1 MKRPFCLLLILFLLA
16 ACGPLPQHLSATATW
31 QVYDLQV
38 ATIIAETQVVQK
50 QTQTVLAPTETPQ
63 GPLPL
68 SLALLTWP
76 EIEDLLEWE
85 QISIDQSFE
94 EENFYQEFDLCL
106 YECNAR
112 AWENGDTGAFL
123 LLLIGRYSNADE
135 ATAYFTQNI
144 GVLSKTLTPA
154 DIPFWDSLV
163 IPEDA
168 RITDVGASS
177 IVAAHHGP
185 LVVLVRIA
193 LPQLDHEQQISFLG
207 LYADKQLQKLVEL
220 GY

>member
-1 MKRPFCLLLILFLLA
+1 MKYPLIPLFCLMLLA
-16 ACGPLPQHLSATATW
+16 ACGPMPHQLAATATW
-31 QVYDLQV
+31 QVYDHEV
-38 ATIIAETQVVQK
+38 ATIIAETQVVRK
-50 QTQTVLAPTETPQ
+50 QTETVLAPTETPP

-68 SLALLTWP
+68 SQVLLTGP
-76 EIEDLLEWE
+76 EIEDLLALG
-85 QISIDQSFE
+85 QIIVDQSFE
-94 EENFYQEFDLCL
+94 EENFYREFDLCL

-112 AWENGDTGAFL
+112 AWQNRDTGAFL
-123 LLLIGRYSNADE
+123 LILLGRYSNADE
-135 ATAYFTQNI
+135 ATAYFTQNVD
-144 GVLSKTLTPA
+144 VLSKTLAPA
-154 DIPFWDSLV
+154 DIPFWDSLS

-177 IVAAHHGP
+177 IVAAHYGP
-185 LVVLVRIA
+185 YVVLVRIT